1 MDRFGPTGKV
11 SKKQV
16 HLLRWSS
23 FPGRT
28 GLNFGWMD
36 RALSEGYSR
45 AKLCIDYFSWTWE
58 LFKNAKNADA
68 CALRDCLGVSR
79 PFVSETSPKCI
90 DREGLKRRRTR
101 DEASQKRPKTTTSS
115 MLNLSNPFKPPKNST
130 WPCLN
135 GNPTHF
141 IHEMKTKGDDAIE
154 FYEFLPSL
162 MRFLPTKR
170 SNRCALYYS
179 GDEAH
184 TSPLCD

>member
-1 MDRFGPTGKV
+1 MPILKRRIFTRKV
-11 SKKQV
+11 IYRLFQ
-16 HLLRWSS
+16 
-23 FPGRT
+23 
-28 GLNFGWMD
+28 LNVGTFQ
-36 RALSEGYSR
+36 
-45 AKLCIDYFSWTWE
+45 KC
-58 LFKNAKNADA
+58 KNAHA

-79 PFVSETSPKCI
+79 PFVSDTSPKCI

-101 DEASQKRPKTTTSS
+101 DEASQKRPKTSTSS

-135 GNPTHF
+135 GNPPHF

-170 SNRCALYYS
+170 PNRCALYYS

-184 TSPLCD
+184 TSPLSD